1 VKLSCDGIA
10 DFTAYV
16 KVTSPSSSPIGTVIF
31 SGGGT
36 GVGLYEHYVFGAN
49 ALNSVLQAGYTAVQ
63 TSFGGPFTTSTPN
76 GWVTGPG
83 GVRRL
88 ACRYATVMRW
98 VYDKVHRANAA
109 QPLCATG
116 NSAGSQMIGES
127 LAHYGVDR
135 IVSMVEASSGPPYS
149 RLDYGCVCNA
159 PPKLG
164 PCGEGLVSQCV
175 AADDAKEF
183 IDPAYSSPICSS
195 AQTTHDTTNAPEF
208 ISDSIPSPDATLG
221 YPHTYVHFA
230 FGDLDRSSAVTLG
243 EDWESV
249 ITTPNAFVCVP
260 NAGHSIADSLTGAQQ
275 VATDI
280 INHCHLN

>member
-1 VKLSCDGIA
+1 
-10 DFTAYV
+10 
-16 KVTSPSSSPIGTVIF
+16 
-31 SGGGT
+31 
-36 GVGLYEHYVFGAN
+36 
-49 ALNSVLQAGYTAVQ
+49 
-63 TSFGGPFTTSTPN
+63 
-76 GWVTGPG
+76 
-83 GVRRL
+83 
-88 ACRYATVMRW
+88 
-98 VYDKVHRANAA
+98 
-109 QPLCATG
+109 
-116 NSAGSQMIGES
+116 MIGES

-208 ISDSIPSPDATLG
+208 ISDGMPSPDATVG
-221 YPHTYVHFA
+221 DPDTYVHLA